1 MLIIRRKIFAKTY
14 LPGQINV
21 SKVRDN
27 AKNGIVSTQD
37 QALLKLIEKYG
48 VAVGKV
54 R

>member
-1 MLIIRRKIFAKTY
+1 MLIIRKNFARTY

>member
-1 MLIIRRKIFAKTY
+1 MLILRKKSFAKTY

-27 AKNGIVSTQD
+27 AKNGIISTQD
-37 QALLKLIEKYG
+37 QALLKLIDKYG